1 MAMASPARRPG
12 QASPAP
18 EQLTLTVTDVK
29 NFVYC
34 PRVVYFMYCLP
45 QRPLT
50 YKMAEGKLEHG
61 RTEELEE
68 RRSLRAYGLT
78 EGQREFKVH
87 LASERLGL
95 TGLLDMVVITVQE
108 AIPVEFKNTTGPL
121 GLNHK
126 YQLVA
131 YALLVE
137 EQWDQPVRRG
147 FVYRIPI
154 KRSQEL
160 PITPNGR
167 RFVLRAL
174 EQIRRLI
181 ATETMPLPTTRRG
194 RCRDCEFRRFCN
206 DID

>member
-1 MAMASPARRPG
+1 MTTASVSQPG
-12 QASPAP
+12 QAMPAP

-45 QRPLT
+45 GTRPLT

-61 RTEELEE
+61 RTEELEQ
-68 RRSLRAYGLT
+68 RRSLRTYGLT
-78 EGQREFKVH
+78 AGERFFGVH
-87 LASERLGL
+87 LASAHLGL
-95 TGLLDMVVITVQE
+95 TGRLDMAIVTEQE

-137 EQWDQPVRRG
+137 EQWGRPVRRG
-147 FVYRIPI
+147 FVYRIPL

-167 RFVLRAL
+167 RFVLRLLA
-174 EQIRRLI
+174 QIRRLI
-181 ATETMPLPTTRRG
+181 ATETMPPPTTRRG

-206 DID
+206 DLE

>member
-1 MAMASPARRPG
+1 MDIM
-12 QASPAP
+12 
-18 EQLTLTVTDVK
+18 LTVTDVK

-50 YKMAEGKLEHG
+50 YKMEEGKLEHG

-87 LASERLGL
+87 LASKRLGL
-95 TGLLDMVVITVQE
+95 SGLLDMVVITAQE
-108 AIPVEFKNTTGPL
+108 AIPVEFKNTSGPL

-137 EQWDQPVRRG
+137 EKWDRPVRRG

-167 RFVLRAL
+167 RFVLRLLA
-174 EQIRRLI
+174 QIRRLI
-181 ATETMPLPTTRRG
+181 ATETMPPPTTQRG

-206 DID
+206 DLD

>member
-206 DID
+206 DLD